1 VIKKG
6 DKLPLTKK
14 ILVNPDYILNLIAEL
29 EEVLPFQLEEAEE
42 ILDEKKEIINNAEQ
56 KAELEIE
63 RMISET
69 AVMKE
74 AEQEAKKIVRDAKV
88 VANEIRTGI
97 DEYAD
102 EILAELESDLQQKLS
117 EIKKNRAELRTRE
130 REVE

>member
-102 EILAELESDLQQKLS
+102 EILAEVESDLQQKLS

>member
-1 VIKKG
+1 MRAHEVITELKKVIKKG

-74 AEQEAKKIVRDAKV
+74 A
-88 VANEIRTGI
+88 
-97 DEYAD
+97 
-102 EILAELESDLQQKLS
+102 
-117 EIKKNRAELRTRE
+117 
-130 REVE
+130 